1 MLWVM
6 RLRKE
11 EYVLRQDDVDSSYSD
26 SNIKNRSLL
35 TKTMKTEYEEED
47 Y

>member
-1 MLWVM
+1 MGNEAK
-6 RLRKE
+6 KE

-35 TKTMKTEYEEED
+35 TKTMKQI
-47 Y
+47 